1 MNLHLTRTERIV
13 IFGST
18 AVMMLA
24 GVLYGFWPL
33 IDAHR
38 DMRKFCASLA
48 TGQPAAAAQA
58 RAEGLGYEVDKS
70 VPGRVRL
77 VDVRSVGTLACVLSV
92 DAQQNISAPPTLQ
105 D

>member
-1 MNLHLTRTERIV
+1 MNLHLSRTDRIV

-38 DMRKFCASLA
+38 DMRKFCTSLA
-48 TGQPAAAAQA
+48 VGQPVAAAQS

-70 VPGRVRL
+70 VPGAVRL
-77 VDVRSVGTLACVLSV
+77 VDARSVGTLACVLKLDS
-92 DAQQNISAPPTLQ
+92 QQRIAAPPALQ

>member
-1 MNLHLTRTERIV
+1 MNLHLSRTDRIV

-38 DMRKFCASLA
+38 EMRKFCTSLA
-48 TGQPAAAAQA
+48 LGQPVAALQA

-70 VPGRVRL
+70 VPGTVRL
-77 VDVRSVGTLACVLSV
+77 VDARSVGTLACVLNV
-92 DAQQNISAPPTLQ
+92 DSQERVSAPPALQ

>member
-1 MNLHLTRTERIV
+1 MSFHLSRTDRIV

-24 GVLYGFWPL
+24 GVLYGFWPM

-38 DMRKFCASLA
+38 EMRKFCASLA
-48 TGQPAAAAQA
+48 VGQPAAAAQA
-58 RAEGLGYEVDKS
+58 RAEGLGYEIDKS
-70 VPGRVRL
+70 APGRVRL
-77 VDVRSVGTLACVLSV
+77 VDGRSVGTLACVLSL
-92 DAQQNISAPPTLQ
+92 DPQQNIAAPPALQ

>member
-1 MNLHLTRTERIV
+1 MSFHLSRTDRIV

-24 GVLYGFWPL
+24 GVLYGFWPM

-38 DMRKFCASLA
+38 EMRKFCASLA
-48 TGQPAAAAQA
+48 VGQPVAAAQA
-58 RAEGLGYEVDKS
+58 RAEGLGYEVDRS

-77 VDVRSVGTLACVLSV
+77 VDSRSVGTLACVLTLDS
-92 DAQQNISAPPTLQ
+92 QQNIAAPTAVQ

>member
-1 MNLHLTRTERIV
+1 MSFHLSRTDRIV

-33 IDAHR
+33 IDANR
-38 DMRKFCASLA
+38 EMRRFCASLA
-48 TGQPAAAAQA
+48 AGQPAAAAQA

-77 VDVRSVGTLACVLSV
+77 VDARSVGTLACVLTV
-92 DAQQNISAPPTLQ
+92 DGQQNITATPTLQ

>member
-1 MNLHLTRTERIV
+1 MNLQLSRTDRIV

-38 DMRKFCASLA
+38 DMRKFCTSLA
-48 TGQPAAAAQA
+48 PGQPINAVQA

-70 VPGRVRL
+70 VPGSVRL
-77 VDVRSVGTLACVLSV
+77 VDARSVGTLACLLSV
-92 DAQQNISAPPTLQ
+92 DSQQRISAQPALQ